1 MADEHCKDRRID
13 MTITDRG
20 LKTAEGPDAERLF
33 RVRNHNFWEQKAAE
47 FAESTLGA
55 GYAEGFLDIIDVEQE
70 WTVLDMASGGGT
82 IAIPL
87 AGKVKSVTAVD
98 SSETVLQILERRCRE
113 KNITN
118 ITRIRG
124 RWEDDWDALG
134 IGTHDVAIA
143 SRSLLAFDPLAGIGK
158 LNRTAKRRV
167 YISMSVGDGPFDRR
181 VFEATGRKLDTGP
194 SYTYIYYNVLYQ
206 HLGLL
211 ANIAF
216 VREEYDNG
224 WGSREEALDAQRWM
238 FHDLTEEEE
247 EKLRFHLGTTL
258 IDVDGKWRLPY
269 ERHCTWAVLWWEKK

>member
-1 MADEHCKDRRID
+1 
-13 MTITDRG
+13 MTMTDRG
-20 LKTAEGPDAERLF
+20 PKTTETPDTELLS
-33 RVRNHNFWEQKAAE
+33 RVRNHNFWEQRAAE
-47 FAESTLGA
+47 FAESTSGA
-55 GYAEGFLDIIDVEQE
+55 GYAEGFLEIIDVESE

-87 AGKVKSVTAVD
+87 AGKVKSVTAVN
-98 SSETVLQILERRCRE
+98 SSETVLTILEKRCHE
-113 KNITN
+113 NGITN
-118 ITRIRG
+118 VTRIQG
-124 RWEDDWDALG
+124 RWGDDWGALG

-158 LNRTAKRRV
+158 LNRTARKRV
-167 YISMSVGDGPFDRR
+167 YISMSVGDGPFDRKIL
-181 VFEATGRKLDTGP
+181 EATGRKLDMSP

-216 VREEYDNG
+216 VREEYDNE

-238 FHDLTEEEE
+238 FHDLENKEE
-247 EKLRFHLGTTL
+247 EKLRLHLGTTL
-258 IDVDGKWRLPY
+258 INVNGRWRLPY